1 MKKFFQVLAVAL
13 CLGSLAIAQSLPKNV
28 HVLRPYGQQG
38 NAPASNLTITYN
50 GGPVMGT
57 GATVYVIYYGNW
69 STKATGIVN
78 RFIQSLNGSPQFNV
92 NTTYFD
98 KNGAVVQ
105 NTVLY
110 DPKIDSYVDSYSLG
124 KSVRDSN
131 IMTIVKN
138 AINGGHLPNDTN
150 GVYFVLTATDVTDPD
165 GFCSFFCGY
174 HSPSNTII
182 TGETIKYS
190 MIGNAA
196 TQCPTGCI
204 GNVAIYG
211 DQKSPNGDL
220 GADGVV
226 SVLYHE
232 LSETV
237 TDPNVNLGF
246 NQTAWN
252 GNFGENGD
260 ACAWMFGTT
269 KKTPQG
275 AHYNQV
281 MGGHPYLIQLML
293 KMTGTTLTTNPGV
306 CVKGM

>member
-1 MKKFFQVLAVAL
+1 MKKFLQILAVSLCLASLAVAQ
-13 CLGSLAIAQSLPKNV
+13 GLPKNV
-28 HVLRPYGQQG
+28 HVLRPYGPQAD
-38 NAPASNLTITYN
+38 APASNLTITYN
-50 GGPVMGT
+50 GGPVMGS

-69 STKATGIVN
+69 SAKATNIVN

-110 DPKIDSYVDSYSLG
+110 DPTVDSYVDNYSLG
-124 KSVRDSN
+124 KNVRDSN

-174 HSPSNTII
+174 HGPSTSII

-196 TQCPTGCI
+196 TQCPSGCI

-211 DQKSPNGDL
+211 DKNSPNGDL

-237 TDPNVNLGF
+237 TDPNVNLGV

-252 GNFGENGD
+252 GAFGENGD

-269 KKTPQG
+269 KKTAQG

-293 KMTGTTLTTNPGV
+293 KMTGTSLNTNPGI